1 MNNRMETVDF
11 LSLVKLSKERT
22 ELAVD
27 IWANDSGCLR
37 EEFSGCAVVLFP
49 KGKELPA
56 DPKNLVPMSI
66 SEETEIWTDSINE
79 IDLSPEE
86 LLQIK
91 LFVRE
96 NRVKLLRLSDS
107 MDEYDAVDFIAEMKT
122 SGFYTEVNKTV
133 LMTSRGKEE
142 IVGPNSDGKL
152 VLPNEW
158 YYPEDDIYEGL
169 IEKGEKKNCVR
180 F

>member
-22 ELAVD
+22 ELPVD
-27 IWANDSGCLR
+27 LWADDSGCLR

-49 KGKELPA
+49 RGKGLPA
-56 DPKNLVPMSI
+56 DPKILVPMSI
-66 SEETEIWTDSINE
+66 SEETEIWTDSLNE
-79 IDLSPEE
+79 IELSPEE

-96 NRVKLLRLSDS
+96 NREKLLRLSDP
-107 MDEYDAVDFIAEMKT
+107 MDEYDVVDFLGEMKT
-122 SGFYTEVNKTV
+122 SGFYTEVNRTV
-133 LMTSRGKEE
+133 LMTSRGKIE

-158 YYPEDDIYEGL
+158 YDPEDDIYEVL
-169 IEKGEKKNCVR
+169 IEEDE
-180 F
+180 